1 MKKTLI
7 ALAVSSMAMTL
18 TAQAEN
24 QFYGKINAATVYED
38 ESGVFAVESFAS
50 RVGVKGSEDLG
61 SSTLI
66 FQAEYETDIDAGDT
80 VLKQRDSYIGLAYKG
95 AGTVKMGIM
104 DTPLKKSQGKFDL
117 FNDVVDIKKVVD
129 GENRMGNSIN
139 YTSEKMGSLQASLS
153 VTLPEDGTSE
163 GISASLVY
171 KEGPIYAALATDSNV
186 KEDAVQRVTV
196 IYNMGDL
203 SVGALINNVDT
214 ADTAATGDELA
225 FAVNAA
231 MKMDVNTLKVQL
243 ESGDQKA
250 LGAQSLSLGVDHKL
264 AKTTK
269 AYVYFNQFTADDSA
283 NDATALA
290 FGLEHKF

>member
-1 MKKTLI
+1 MKKTLL
-7 ALAVSSMAMTL
+7 ALAVSSMAL
-18 TAQAEN
+18 SISAQAEN

-50 RVGVKGSEDLG
+50 RVGIKGSEDLG
-61 SSTLI
+61 SSSLI

-117 FNDVVDIKKVVD
+117 FNDVIDIKKVVD
-129 GENRMGNSIN
+129 GENRMGNSVN
-139 YTSEKMGSLQASLS
+139 YTSEMMGSLQASVS

-186 KEDAVQRVTV
+186 KEEAIQRVTV

-203 SVGALINNVDT
+203 SVGALINNVDS

-225 FAVNAA
+225 VAVNAS
-231 MKMDVNTLKVQL
+231 MKMDANTLKVQL
-243 ESGDQKA
+243 ETGDQKA
-250 LGAQSLSLGVDHKL
+250 LGAQSLSFGVDHKL

-269 AYVYFNQFTADDSA
+269 AYAYFNQYSEDNSV
-283 NDATALA
+283 NDTTALA